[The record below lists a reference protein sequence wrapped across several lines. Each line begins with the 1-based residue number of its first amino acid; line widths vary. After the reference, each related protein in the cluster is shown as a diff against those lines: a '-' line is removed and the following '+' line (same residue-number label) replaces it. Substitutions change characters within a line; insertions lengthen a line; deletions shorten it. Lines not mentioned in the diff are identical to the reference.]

1 MSEQNCCFFQ
11 LSSTQ
16 LWMCRELSHE
26 SSGEGS
32 SDSNSSGKELFGA
45 KVFFIYFLFITNKV
59 QKSDFLKVKN
69 N

>member
-1 MSEQNCCFFQ
+1 MF
-11 LSSTQ
+11 
-16 LWMCRELSHE
+16 RELSHE

-32 SDSNSSGKELFGA
+32 IDSNSSGKELFGA
-45 KVFFIYFLFITNKV
+45 KVLFIYFLFITNKV